1 MKTPKIPSAV
11 HKKARALLA
20 SELLLDELTPQFKE
34 AEKANKKLREELNIM
49 LTDLGY
55 SSIDLDGIGK
65 LRPTFMG
72 PYASIEKNE
81 DGSTSEEALAKFR
94 LFCETNGLYDTIF
107 RSSPNMQ
114 RVSGLVKEALEGNSE
129 MPPGVTHYL
138 LKGISLTRADNV
150 PKKAK
155 R

>member
-1 MKTPKIPSAV
+1 MSTPKVPSAV
-11 HKKARALLA
+11 RRKAQALLA
-20 SELLLDELTPQFKE
+20 SELKLDDLVPVVKE
-34 AEKANKKLREELNIM
+34 EEKKNKKLREELNAM

-72 PYASIEKNE
+72 PYASLEKNE
-81 DGSTSEEALAKFR
+81 DGSVSDEALARFR
-94 LFCETNGLYDTIF
+94 AFCEATGIYDTIF
-107 RSSPNMQ
+107 RASPNMQ
-114 RVSGLVKEALEGNSE
+114 RVSGLVKEALEGNAE

-138 LKGISLTRADNV
+138 LKGVTFTRDV
-150 PKKAK
+150 GIPKKPK